1 MHPFTRI
8 APLALTV
15 ALCAVLGSASPAFAQ
30 STDDPAPTGGSTV
43 PQDRLAD
50 RYSTLAGSDTAAGE
64 LVGQL
69 RSGGDFSTTS
79 EVTTT
84 NADGTTTTSLVT
96 TTVTNPN
103 GPMGWGEV
111 NLTLALAEALVE
123 SGAATD
129 LQSALTGTSTT
140 VTNADGTTTTTT
152 TGGVLAMRADG
163 MGWGEIAQELGFN
176 LGTLISAGNRNA
188 RAAEAQ
194 AAGAGNAKAAGAAA
208 SQAARGQAARAD
220 RGAGR
225 PDSAGAGRPA
235 RPDIGTR
242 PQRPE
247 TPTRPERPERPQRPE
262 RGGR

>member
-1 MHPFTRI
+1 MHPFSRF
-8 APLALTV
+8 APLALTA
-15 ALCAVLGSASPAFAQ
+15 ALCAVLGSMSPAFAQ
-30 STDDPAPTGGSTV
+30 SADDPVAPPASSV

-50 RYSTLAGSDTAAGE
+50 RYRTLVGSDAAASE

-69 RSGGDFSTTS
+69 RSGGDFSVSS

-84 NADGTTTTSLVT
+84 NADGTTTTGTVT
-96 TTVTNPN
+96 TSIANPN

-111 NLTLALAEALVE
+111 NLTLALAQALVE
-123 SGAATD
+123 SGAAAD
-129 LQSALTGTSTT
+129 LQSALTGTTTT

-176 LGTLISAGNRNA
+176 LGSLISAGNRNA
-188 RAAEAQ
+188 RAGDAQ
-194 AAGAGNAKAAGAAA
+194 GNAKAAGAAT
-208 SQAARGQAARAD
+208 QAARGQAARAE

-225 PDSAGAGRPA
+225 PEGAGAGRPQ
-235 RPDIGTR
+235 RPEVGTR
-242 PQRPE
+242 PERPE
-247 TPTRPERPERPQRPE
+247 VPTRPERPERPQRPE